1 MPGLVSIGQVISE
14 KIYKKFTDND
24 IWQTPSC
31 GNSSYQPLALVSGKS
46 VNMCI
51 KDNLWKKITK
61 FNSIII
67 KIELKFINLMHQ
79 KSKWKKYMFKFF
91 YYAFNDTNIAKI
103 FCWLINQFVCLPV
116 DNKYFKFQYNTCI

>member
-14 KIYKKFTDND
+14 KIYKKFTDNN

-51 KDNLWKKITK
+51 KDNLWKKIAK
-61 FNSIII
+61 LNFIII
-67 KIELKFINLMHQ
+67 KIELKFINLMH
-79 KSKWKKYMFKFF
+79 
-91 YYAFNDTNIAKI
+91 
-103 FCWLINQFVCLPV
+103 
-116 DNKYFKFQYNTCI
+116 